1 MRYLDKSGLSKI
13 FIIIFH
19 LVGLIGFLL
28 PNYHDFF
35 LSFVPFHLLLMA
47 GILIAN
53 QKEYN
58 KNFWMCTV
66 AIILAGITVEI
77 IGVATGAIFGNYTYG
92 QTLGFKVA
100 DVPLLIGVNWFII
113 VFCVGAVLKKYFK
126 HQRNLKSLIGA
137 FILVMMDVLI
147 EPVAIKFD
155 YWSWQDSIIPL
166 QNFVAWYIVSFLF
179 LRAYYEIDFRK
190 TNKVAGVL
198 LISQTLFFIIL
209 NLTVV

>member
-28 PNYHDFF
+28 PKYHDFF

-53 QKEYN
+53 QKEYS

-100 DVPLLIGVNWFII
+100 DVPLLIGINWFII

-126 HQRNLKSLIGA
+126 HQRNLKSIIGA
-137 FILVMMDVLI
+137 FILVIIDVLI

-190 TNKVAGVL
+190 TNKVAGTL
-198 LISQTLFFIIL
+198 LICQTLFFIVL